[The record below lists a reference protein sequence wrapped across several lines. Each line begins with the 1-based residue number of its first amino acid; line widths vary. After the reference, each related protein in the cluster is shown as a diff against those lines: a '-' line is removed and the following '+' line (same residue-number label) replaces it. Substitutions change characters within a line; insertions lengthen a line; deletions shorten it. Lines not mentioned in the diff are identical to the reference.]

1 MSINAHVSPITQV
14 RIDKNNSVISGAED
28 GVISYWSLSKYA
40 RIFTTKV
47 YSYLVFILNR
57 LVAIMGGTF
66 NNVTGNL
73 EIPNYIELTH
83 MIFEVELAIPMKR
96 LFRMGSDIFSS
107 AKRKAIYR
115 SESYLYSRY
124 KNYQKSCFKY

>member
-1 MSINAHVSPITQV
+1 MIIVFVAVPIN
-14 RIDKNNSVISGAED
+14 
-28 GVISYWSLSKYA
+28 
-40 RIFTTKV
+40 
-47 YSYLVFILNR
+47 LVFILNR